1 MHRLR
6 RWREV
11 LPPAPSAVDGGDAE
25 RGGHRDGG
33 HGRRRGERLEPAVVG
48 DAVAGGGR
56 ERAGQDGAED
66 DAGGVALEAAEG
78 EDPALEDG
86 PVDLRLR
93 RLQEGEL
100 HEGALRVVPA
110 PHLHRHARPVAREGL

>member
-1 MHRLR
+1 MPR
-6 RWREV
+6 
-11 LPPAPSAVDGGDAE
+11 AAE
-25 RGGHRDGG
+25 Q
-33 HGRRRGERLEPAVVG
+33 
-48 DAVAGGGR
+48 
-56 ERAGQDGAED
+56 RAGQDGAED

-93 RLQEGEL
+93 RLQESEL

-110 PHLHRHARPVAREGL
+110 PHLHRHARPVASKRLQKMKVSECHLESLVNA

>member
-1 MHRLR
+1 MQGAGARAILQ
-6 RWREV
+6 
-11 LPPAPSAVDGGDAE
+11 
-25 RGGHRDGG
+25 
-33 HGRRRGERLEPAVVG
+33 RRRGERLQQPAVVG
-48 DAVAGGGR
+48 DAVAGGR
-56 ERAGQDGAED
+56 QRAGQDGAED
-66 DAGGVALEAAEG
+66 DAGGVALQAAEG
-78 EDPALEDG
+78 EDSALEDG